1 MCVSVSVSASLSL
14 SSCGLSPLWMQRVG
28 IDKRCVLWN
37 LRVGMRGECG
47 ELYVSDYSAVPL
59 TGRDPSTAENWIQ
72 QT

>member
-1 MCVSVSVSASLSL
+1 
-14 SSCGLSPLWMQRVG
+14 MQRVG
-28 IDKRCVLWN
+28 IDKRCVLWD
-37 LRVGMRGECG
+37 LRMGMREECG